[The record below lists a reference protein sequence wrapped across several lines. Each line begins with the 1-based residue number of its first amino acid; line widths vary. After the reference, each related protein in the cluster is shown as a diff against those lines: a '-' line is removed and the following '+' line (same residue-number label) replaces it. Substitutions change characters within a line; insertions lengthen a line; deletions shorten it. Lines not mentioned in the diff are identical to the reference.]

1 MDFTKTMGVSA
12 SGMRAQGVRMRVIAE
27 NLANA
32 SSLPASPNEDP
43 YRRKMVTFK
52 NELDRQTGVHK
63 IKIDGT
69 VTDNGAF
76 ATRFDPGHP
85 GADANGYVKM
95 PNVNTLV
102 ELMDMREARRSY
114 QANVSMIEA
123 AKKMLLRTID
133 ILQ

>member
-1 MDFTKTMGVSA
+1 MDFTKTMSVSA

-52 NELDRQTGVHK
+52 TELDRRTGVHK

-85 GADANGYVKM
+85 GADANGYVKI

>member
-1 MDFTKTMGVSA
+1 VDFTKTMGVSA
-12 SGMRAQGVRMRVIAE
+12 AGMRAQGVRMRVIAE

-32 SSLPASPNEDP
+32 SSLPASPDEDP

-52 NELDRQTGVHK
+52 TELDRKDGVRK
-63 IKIDGT
+63 IRVDGT
-69 VTDNGAF
+69 VTDKSAF
-76 ATRFDPGHP
+76 STRFDPSHP
-85 GADANGYVKM
+85 GSDVNGYVKL

-133 ILQ
+133 LLQ

>member
-32 SSLPASPNEDP
+32 SSLPMSPDQDP

-52 NELDRQTGVHK
+52 NELDRQ
-63 IKIDGT
+63 DGT
-69 VTDNGAF
+69 HKVKIGDTITDDGEF

-85 GADANGYVKM
+85 GADATGYVKI
-95 PNVNTLV
+95 PNVNTLI
-102 ELMDMREARRSY
+102 EMMDMREARRSY